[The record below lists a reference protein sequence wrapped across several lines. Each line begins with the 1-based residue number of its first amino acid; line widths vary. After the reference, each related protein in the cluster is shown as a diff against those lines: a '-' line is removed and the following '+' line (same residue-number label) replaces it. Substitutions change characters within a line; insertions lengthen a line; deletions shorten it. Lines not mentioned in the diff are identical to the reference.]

1 MTIRGATPDPHR
13 VADGGVADTGLGPET
28 HADSIPAA
36 LSTGPFTVQ
45 WLSDG
50 WFVGLPGAAQ
60 RVEDPTGLDS
70 WLAANGQMDRT
81 ALEFGGDRELEQ
93 RFWSEMDTGG
103 ATAQ

>member
-81 ALEFGGDRELEQ
+81 SPRIQGNSKQEKQ
-93 RFWSEMDTGG
+93 I
-103 ATAQ
+103 